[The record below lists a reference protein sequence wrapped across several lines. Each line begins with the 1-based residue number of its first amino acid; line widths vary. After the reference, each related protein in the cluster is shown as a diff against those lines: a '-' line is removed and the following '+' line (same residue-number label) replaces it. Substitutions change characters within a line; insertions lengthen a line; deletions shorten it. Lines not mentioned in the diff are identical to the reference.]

1 MTPEEDV
8 FLDALRLIAIDYDHC
23 FCNTHACTL
32 FLTVNGQ
39 TIVTIIIGCYRVHHD
54 NQCTAHVS
62 DVFVLYY
69 YACSMHVLY
78 TVYIEYFYNEVY
90 VMIVHCIVH
99 FIH

>member
-1 MTPEEDV
+1 M
-8 FLDALRLIAIDYDHC
+8 
-23 FCNTHACTL
+23 
-32 FLTVNGQ
+32 
-39 TIVTIIIGCYRVHHD
+39 
-54 NQCTAHVS
+54 S

-90 VMIVHCIVH
+90 ICDDYTCTCSVYSTVYIEYFYNEVYVMIVHCIVH